1 MYNHCREIH
10 YTFIQ
15 NFSSLQYKFITT
27 AIIIKPSDKQSIPK
41 ALLASPVSQIYKS
54 ISGFKKSFDKPVER
68 VFQLRIIW
76 RGAIMFIINCELICP
91 RFPNRRIIHK
101 SDLEEIP
108 KTCLD
113 IEIHSILSPYLVW
126 SQSIL
131 HNQDLV
137 YSYSNRN
144 TKPFLP
150 YPFEIL
156 LSFLFPS
163 IFLCDHQS
171 KGRDYLFLRFLYFYS
186 FIHSHSLSLLS
197 K

>member
-1 MYNHCREIH
+1 
-10 YTFIQ
+10 
-15 NFSSLQYKFITT
+15 
-27 AIIIKPSDKQSIPK
+27 
-41 ALLASPVSQIYKS
+41 
-54 ISGFKKSFDKPVER
+54 
-68 VFQLRIIW
+68 
-76 RGAIMFIINCELICP
+76 MFIINCELICP

-186 FIHSHSLSLLS
+186 FIHSHSLSLIFRCKFTQIIPIHQTKPQKTSYFYHQSPIPLCVS
-197 K
+197 CALGA